1 MTAPKEILSGTRS
14 LKVNLPLTDSPYP
27 GKRGDRK
34 PSKPKRA
41 IVREP
46 GARYAHCISCHPLK
60 STIDLGRAREQHR
73 TYCAVLESL
82 GLEVV
87 RMEKDDANPDSCFVE
102 DTAVVHDRRAFICRP
117 ALDGRRGEV
126 QAVADILGERLEL
139 ARARMPATV
148 EGGDVIHLEDRLI
161 CGLSQ
166 RTNESGVQQ
175 MSDWLRVPVDTVEDA
190 NMVHLKS
197 HASYIGRGAIVASR
211 RFSGHNA
218 FGGLRIITIPDGEA
232 YAADALAIGDVVL
245 MAAGR
250 HTAHELVRDAGFE
263 VIPVDVSE
271 FEKCEGALTCLSIL
285 F

>member
-1 MTAPKEILSGTRS
+1 M
-14 LKVNLPLTDSPYP
+14 
-27 GKRGDRK
+27 
-34 PSKPKRA
+34 PKRA

-60 STIDLGRAREQHR
+60 ATIDLGRAREQHR
-73 TYCAVLESL
+73 TYCTTLESL

-87 RMEKDDANPDSCFVE
+87 GMARDDVNPDSCFVE
-102 DTAVVHDRRAFICRP
+102 DTAVVHDGRALICRP
-117 ALDGRRGEV
+117 ALDSRRGEV
-126 QAVADILGERLEL
+126 EAVAEILGEHLEL
-139 ARARMPATV
+139 ARARPPATV

-166 RTNESGVQQ
+166 RTNESGVRQ
-175 MSDWLRVPVDTVEDA
+175 MSDWLRVPVDTVDDA
-190 NMVHLKS
+190 RMVHLKS
-197 HASYIGRGAIVASR
+197 HATYVGKGAIVASS
-211 RFSGHNA
+211 RFSGHGA
-218 FGGLRIITIPDGEA
+218 FGGMRIITIPDDEA

-250 HTAHELVRDAGFE
+250 HASQELVRDAGLE
-263 VIPVDVSE
+263 VISVDVSE